1 MIKVIKYLNMKI
13 KLSLIELKLIVFIQL
28 KFKSLAIT
36 KMKLRNLHRKGLRKV
51 KFTCRSACIAKFSL
65 FKYLLHELIRIGNQI
80 MKSF

>member
-1 MIKVIKYLNMKI
+1 MKI

-51 KFTCRSACIAKFSL
+51 HVEVHVLRNFHFSNTCCMNSL
-65 FKYLLHELIRIGNQI
+65 ELVI
-80 MKSF
+80 KS